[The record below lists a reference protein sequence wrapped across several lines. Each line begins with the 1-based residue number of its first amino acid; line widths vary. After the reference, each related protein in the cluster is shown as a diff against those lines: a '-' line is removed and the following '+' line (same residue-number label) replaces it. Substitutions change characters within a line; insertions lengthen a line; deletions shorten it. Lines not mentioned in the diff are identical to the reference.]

1 MCDWGNRN
9 GWMVNR
15 WKFSGTSDVICT
27 GQGYVIVFVFN
38 FITIVESNVSSLIK
52 KRKKTLMLIFL
63 EKFFKKISNEI

>member
-1 MCDWGNRN
+1 M
-9 GWMVNR
+9 
-15 WKFSGTSDVICT
+15 ICT

-63 EKFFKKISNEI
+63 EKFFEKISNEI